1 MTGQDGR
8 PPWHVLD
15 RVGGVS
21 GSSHIE
27 IPLARGPLPGQTG
40 DDLDR
45 RLVGLGVVV
54 AALLAAAAVVVA
66 GGPEPDVRV
75 ETGPTPPAAAATD
88 PTEIVVDVGGAVR
101 RPGVVRLPAGSR
113 VGDAIEA
120 AGGFSPRVDG
130 ARVQRE
136 LNLAARLADGDQIHV
151 ASRDDPPDGSG
162 SADPAGGSR
171 ASPNDGLVDLN
182 TATTAELE
190 ALPGIGPVTA
200 AKIVAAREDA
210 PFVSVDDLRARKL
223 VGQATFEKIRD
234 LVTVR

>member
-1 MTGQDGR
+1 MTDQDGR
-8 PPWHVLD
+8 PPWRVLD
-15 RVGGVS
+15 RVEGVHGTFRAETPVAS
-21 GSSHIE
+21 T
-27 IPLARGPLPGQTG
+27 PPTGQAG
-40 DDLDR
+40 EGLDR
-45 RLVGLGVVV
+45 WLVGLGVVV
-54 AALLAAAAVVVA
+54 AALLAAAAFVVA

-75 ETGPTPPAAAATD
+75 ETGSTPAAAGTD
-88 PTEIVVDVGGAVR
+88 PTEIIVDVGGAVR

-113 VGDAIEA
+113 VRDAIEA

-151 ASRDDPPDGSG
+151 PSRDDPPGRSA
-162 SADPAGGSR
+162 SADPGGGSR

-182 TATTAELE
+182 TATAAELE

-200 AKIVAAREDA
+200 AKIVAAREAA